1 MTTLRFRAAR
11 APIVL
16 IAMFVMPV
24 ANLPGAESLNDQKA
38 ARALS
43 QRPPAW
49 GQALAYL
56 LQAHGRDGSNTERYR
71 QIAMC
76 LQNTNRPLAAMAWYQ
91 AYRAA
96 SGVDPQKAEAAGVQ
110 VELLEVD
117 VRAKMG
123 GLFTEAVTIAEK
135 QIKDKVAFNGI
146 KYTTTHNLLLLPVL
160 QAEAGMPVEA
170 LVTERRIAALNVRPD
185 NYSQIVDVSLRY
197 GYRHISLSMQDRYIY
212 AAALVGDA
220 AMVQAELRAAS
231 AEPARTG
238 DENEKSITGH
248 TRHGGWS
255 YLAELIRFNLG
266 HERNYRLV
274 WAEQITRT
282 DPMENLDARTGEILR
297 QQDPSAI
304 PDALGSL
311 ALNVGETLLK
321 VRAMRPENAKLDV
334 SEPTRQFAIKSV
346 KQICSE
352 GRFGSKGPE
361 YDRLLVRAVSRF
373 DTSPLALTDREGLP
387 WTGIAWALKKR
398 DEGGTGVSGETIAL
412 LTENGMGV
420 NDPIPTS
427 HKDALGNTSLHWA
440 VQWNNLAA
448 VELLLAHQA
457 NPALKNK
464 LGRTP
469 LDLALTP
476 YKNVG
481 SQIAVGREIIKRLQQ
496 AMPAR

>member
-1 MTTLRFRAAR
+1 MTILRFSAAR
-11 APIVL
+11 GL
-16 IAMFVMPV
+16 ILLAAMLVMPL
-24 ANLPGAESLNDQKA
+24 ARLQGTESLNDQKA
-38 ARALS
+38 TRALS
-43 QRPPAW
+43 QKPPAW
-49 GQALAYL
+49 GQALSYL
-56 LQAHGRDGSNTERYR
+56 LQAQGQDGTNTERYR
-71 QIAMC
+71 KIAMC
-76 LQNTNRPLAAMAWYQ
+76 LQNTSRPLAAMAWYQ

-96 SGVDPQKAEAAGVQ
+96 PGADPQKAEAAGVQ

-123 GLFTEAVTIAEK
+123 NLFTEAVTIAEK
-135 QIKDKVAFNGI
+135 QIKDQVALNGVRF
-146 KYTTTHNLLLLPVL
+146 TTTHNLLFLPDL
-160 QAEAGMPVEA
+160 QAEAGMPAEA
-170 LVTERRIAALNVRPD
+170 LVTEKRIAALNVRPE
-185 NYSQIVDVSLRY
+185 NYSRAVNVSLRY
-197 GYRHISLSMQDRYIY
+197 QYRHTSLSMRDRSIY

-220 AMVQAELRAAS
+220 ATVQAELNAAS
-231 AEPARTG
+231 AEPTRAE

-248 TRHGGWS
+248 TRRGGWS

-373 DTSPLALTDREGLP
+373 DANPLALTDGDGLP
-387 WTGIAWALKKR
+387 WPGIAWALKKKQ
-398 DEGGTGVSGETIAL
+398 EGGTGVADETISL

-420 NDPIPTS
+420 NDPIMTS
-427 HKDALGNTSLHWA
+427 RKDAVGNTSLHWA

-448 VELLLAHQA
+448 VELLLANKA
-457 NPALKNK
+457 DPTLKNK

-481 SQIAVGREIIKRLQQ
+481 GQIAVGKEIVKRLQR